1 MTKGFKY
8 QVLGIDPSARKLA
21 LTLFHGSEETKPEN
35 LTPYC
40 YYQPFPGTKFEV
52 NHITVA
58 TSFVHKVVTQL
69 DPDLQFS
76 TYAFVEGA
84 VVGKG
89 GVWSTVSQTYV
100 AGAIIDTL
108 QRYNIPTQ
116 IVNNSSWKKVAIGKG
131 NASKDDIAKHIKS
144 VYPTTEFANQDMCD
158 ATGIAFYGWDKEV
171 VNGRRRT
178 T

>member
-1 MTKGFKY
+1 MKGIKW

-21 LTLFHGSEETKPEN
+21 LTLLHGEEETEPTN
-35 LTPYC
+35 LKPYC
-40 YYQPFPGTKFEV
+40 FYQPFPGTKFDTS
-52 NHITVA
+52 HITIG

-69 DPDLQFS
+69 DPDLQFT
-76 TYAFVEGA
+76 TYAVIEGA

-108 QRYNIPTQ
+108 QRYNIPVQ
-116 IVNNSSWKKVAIGKG
+116 IVNNSTWKKVAIGKG
-131 NASKDDIAKHIKS
+131 NASKEDIANHIKS
-144 VYPTTEFANQDMCD
+144 MYPTTEFHNQDMCD
-158 ATGIAFYGWDKEV
+158 ATGIALYGWDKEV
-171 VNGRRRT
+171 INGRRRT

>member
-1 MTKGFKY
+1 MTKGIRW

-21 LTLFHGSEETKPEN
+21 VTLFHGTEETQIEN
-35 LTPYC
+35 LKPYC
-40 YYQPFPGTKFEV
+40 YYQPFPGKKFDL

-58 TSFVHKVVTQL
+58 TNFVHRIVTQL
-69 DPDLQFS
+69 DPDLQYT

-108 QRYNIPTQ
+108 QRYNIPVQ
-116 IVNNSSWKKVAIGKG
+116 VANNSTWKKVAIGKG
-131 NASKDDIAKHIKS
+131 NANKEQIANHIRS
-144 VYPTTEFANQDMCD
+144 IYTTTEFHNQDMCD
-158 ATGIAFYGWDKEV
+158 ATGIAMYGWDKEV
-171 VNGRRRT
+171 INGRRRT